1 MARGRRLKSYLD
13 YENALGDGIG
23 VGYGQSYQPWLRAQD
38 VKSRG
43 NRSIV
48 FGLKTFRNH
57 HLLSSVESN
66 FFYLAEFNDS
76 VIDIREQ
83 FPLFPLRLTQQIAN
97 HLHFQHPMVRGVRGV
112 PVEVL
117 NVMTTDF
124 LLTLRTPEG
133 GLRYKALMN
142 PLMILVKIIKLRW
155 IHILSYDQMVSRKIN
170 NQTTRCANS
179 IFYTTLFTNSAPNY
193 T

>member
-1 MARGRRLKSYLD
+1 MHIQVRINVVFWVRSWVGVGVSNPIWIMKMRQVTAQ
-13 YENALGDGIG
+13 

-66 FFYLAEFNDS
+66 FFYLAQFNDS

-83 FPLFPLRLTQQIAN
+83 FPLFPLQLTQQIAN

-133 GLRYKALMN
+133 GLRYKA
-142 PLMILVKIIKLRW
+142 IAVK
-155 IHILSYDQMVSRKIN
+155 HN
-170 NQTTRCANS
+170 EHT
-179 IFYTTLFTNSAPNY
+179 
-193 T
+193 